1 MRPLLILARVSW
13 ASSSPFGERVEEVPG
28 ATGGTG
34 ENGMPA

>member
-13 ASSSPFGERVEEVPG
+13 ASSSPFGEGVEEVPG
-28 ATGGTG
+28 ATGTG